1 VKNGGLITKTINT
14 PTTSS
19 ASGVWSLQ
27 EQYEAET
34 NDAWPKYSLVDPL
47 TNPQSFS
54 LSNISSTPSNSIS
67 GAVTGNSH
75 IYGFDP
81 SGTYFFWAG
90 YPSQNI
96 RRLVASTPFDI
107 TTLSSDQSIPRSFSL
122 YQYNVELSRDGTKI
136 FSYGFNN
143 SNHVYSSNL
152 STAWDLSTVG
162 SWTGSGASLS
172 SQNQNHIRFSFDGN
186 KLYTT
191 GFGSSSGIRQY
202 TLSTPWDISTASY
215 NSGIASGTTTEALFI
230 SGDGTDIVFTTSSG
244 FQSVNLST
252 PWDISTASTQTTVL
266 SSANA
271 WGAYIDPSANIFV
284 SYNRGNSTLY
294 EYTI

>member
-1 VKNGGLITKTINT
+1 MKNGGLITKTINT

-34 NDAWPKYSLVDPL
+34 NNAWPKYYSTSLSD
-47 TNPQSFS
+47 PQSFN

-81 SGTYFFWAG
+81 SGTYFFWAE
-90 YPSQNI
+90 YSSQNI

-107 TTLSSDQSIPRSFSL
+107 TTLSSDQSIARSFSA
-122 YQYNVELSRDGTKI
+122 YQYGVELSRDGTKI
-136 FSYGFNN
+136 FSYGFNS
-143 SNHVYSSNL
+143 SNHVYSSTL
-152 STAWDLSTVG
+152 STPWDLSTVG
-162 SWTGSGASLS
+162 SWTGSGASLVA
-172 SQNQNHIRFSFDGN
+172 QNSNHIRFKFDGT

-191 GFGSSSGIRQY
+191 GFGANSGIRQY
-202 TLSTPWDISTASY
+202 TLTTAWDVSTASY
-215 NSGIASGTTTEALFI
+215 DSAIDTASTTEALFI
-230 SGDGTDIVFTTSSG
+230 SGDGTDIVFSRPG
-244 FQSVNLST
+244 DFVSVNLST
-252 PWDISTASTQTTVL
+252 PWDLSTASTPVYVITSG
-266 SSANA
+266 SSR
-271 WGAYIDPSANIFV
+271 WGAYITPTADILV
-284 SYNRGNSTLY
+284 SYNRSNSTLY